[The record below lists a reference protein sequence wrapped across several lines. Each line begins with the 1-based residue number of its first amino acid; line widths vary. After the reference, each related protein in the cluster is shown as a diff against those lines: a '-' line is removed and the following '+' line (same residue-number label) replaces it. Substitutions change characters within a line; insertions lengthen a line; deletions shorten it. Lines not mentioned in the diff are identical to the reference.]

1 MAKEII
7 MPALGM
13 AQETGTLLTWHK
25 REGEPVNKGE
35 LLMTVATDKTDVEIE
50 APASGTL
57 QGVTLQEGE
66 EAPVGQVIAW
76 LLAPGEALPGTGKET
91 RDTRQGDTRQ
101 GDTRQGDTRQGDT
114 RQGSRETSAVAVMP
128 LPATPVAAR
137 MAAEHGVDLH
147 LIKAGGDR
155 IQKEDVLAYLA
166 ELEKA
171 TQPAAAGATNG
182 KVLASPKARRLAA
195 EHGLDLATITG
206 SGPEGAIIAA
216 DVLAAAQAKPAVAP
230 AVVESAPITQSPN
243 LQSPIA
249 QTSAGSVT
257 PSSEALPMS
266 RPWRI
271 MAQRLQQ
278 SWTTVPHFYLERD
291 VNASAL
297 AQWRKALQAR
307 SSAKITYTDLMVK
320 AVAAALRKHS
330 RLNASWQNEQ
340 IIANHAINVGLAVAV
355 EDGLLVPVVHGADRL
370 GLSEI
375 ATRRIDLVDKAQSG
389 KLAPADLADGTFT
402 ISNLGMFGVERFNA
416 IVNPPQAAILAVG
429 AIVDRVVPVNGQPA
443 VQPMMTLTLSCD
455 HRIVDGARAA
465 QFLQTLVGY
474 LEEPLS
480 ILD

>member
-25 REGEPVNKGE
+25 REGDTVNKGE

-50 APASGTL
+50 APANGIL
-57 QGVTLQEGE
+57 RGVILKEGE
-66 EAPVGQVIAW
+66 DAPVGQVIAW
-76 LLAPGEALPGTGKET
+76 LLAAGEAIPGAKQNGPAAPPTPAAPAAQPAAAPT
-91 RDTRQGDTRQ
+91 A
-101 GDTRQGDTRQGDT
+101 
-114 RQGSRETSAVAVMP
+114 S

-137 MAAEHGVDLH
+137 MAAEHGIDLR
-147 LIKAGGDR
+147 LIKASGDR

-166 ELEKA
+166 EQDKPA
-171 TQPAAAGATNG
+171 QPATSSTGNG
-182 KVLASPKARRLAA
+182 KVLASPKARRLAT
-195 EHGLDLATITG
+195 EQGVDLATLTG
-206 SGPEGAIIAA
+206 SGPDGAIIAA
-216 DVLAAAQAKPAVAP
+216 DVVAAAQAKPVAAP
-230 AVVESAPITQSPN
+230 AVIEAAPLTQSPITQSPAV
-243 LQSPIA
+243 QP
-249 QTSAGSVT
+249 T
-257 PSSEALPMS
+257 EAIPMS

-297 AQWRKALQAR
+297 GQWRKALQAR
-307 SSAKITYTDLMVK
+307 SSTKITYSDLMVK
-320 AVAAALRKHS
+320 TVAAALRKHP

-340 IIANHAINVGLAVAV
+340 IIANAEINVGLAVAV
-355 EDGLLVPVVHGADRL
+355 EDGLLVPVVHNADRL
-370 GLSEI
+370 GLAEI
-375 ATRRIDLVDKAQSG
+375 AARRVDLVEKAQNG
-389 KLAPADLADGTFT
+389 KLPPADLTNGTFT

-465 QFLQTLVGY
+465 QFLQTLISY
-474 LEEPLS
+474 IEEPLS

>member
-25 REGEPVNKGE
+25 REGDTVNKGE

-50 APASGTL
+50 APANGIL
-57 QGVTLQEGE
+57 RGVILKEGE
-66 EAPVGQVIAW
+66 DAPVGQVIAW
-76 LLAPGEALPGTGKET
+76 LLAAGEAIPGAKQNGPAAPATPAAPAAQPAAAPT
-91 RDTRQGDTRQ
+91 
-101 GDTRQGDTRQGDT
+101 
-114 RQGSRETSAVAVMP
+114 AP

-137 MAAEHGVDLH
+137 MAAEHGIDLR
-147 LIKAGGDR
+147 LIKASGDR

-166 ELEKA
+166 EQDKP
-171 TQPAAAGATNG
+171 TQPATTGAVNG
-182 KVLASPKARRLAA
+182 KVLASPKARRLAT
-195 EHGLDLATITG
+195 EQGVDLATVTG
-206 SGPEGAIIAA
+206 SGPDGAIIAA
-216 DVLAAAQAKPAVAP
+216 DVVAAAQAKPVAAP
-230 AVVESAPITQSPN
+230 AVVEAAPITQSPIT
-243 LQSPIA
+243 QSPAA
-249 QTSAGSVT
+249 QPT
-257 PSSEALPMS
+257 EAIPMS

-297 AQWRKALQAR
+297 GQWRKALQAR
-307 SSAKITYTDLMVK
+307 SSAKITYSDLMVK
-320 AVAAALRKHS
+320 TVAAALRKHP

-340 IIANHAINVGLAVAV
+340 IIGNAEINVGLAVAV
-355 EDGLLVPVVHGADRL
+355 EDGLLVPVVHNADRL
-370 GLSEI
+370 GLAEI
-375 ATRRIDLVDKAQSG
+375 AARRIDLVEKAQNG
-389 KLAPADLADGTFT
+389 KLPPADLTNGTFT

-474 LEEPLS
+474 LEDPLS

>member
-25 REGEPVNKGE
+25 REGDTVNKGE

-50 APASGTL
+50 APASGVL
-57 QGVTLQEGE
+57 RGVTLKEGE
-66 EAPVGQVIAW
+66 DAPVGQVIAW
-76 LLAPGEALPGTGKET
+76 LLAAGEAIPGAKQNGPAAPTT
-91 RDTRQGDTRQ
+91 PAAPAAQPAAAPTA
-101 GDTRQGDTRQGDT
+101 
-114 RQGSRETSAVAVMP
+114 S

-137 MAAEHGVDLH
+137 MAAEHGIDLR
-147 LIKAGGDR
+147 LIKASGDR

-166 ELEKA
+166 EQDKPA
-171 TQPAAAGATNG
+171 QPATSSTGNG
-182 KVLASPKARRLAA
+182 KVLASPKARRLAT
-195 EHGLDLATITG
+195 EQGVDLATLTG
-206 SGPEGAIIAA
+206 SGPDGAIIAA
-216 DVLAAAQAKPAVAP
+216 DVVAAAQAKPVAAP
-230 AVVESAPITQSPN
+230 AVIEAAPLTQSPITQSPAV
-243 LQSPIA
+243 QP
-249 QTSAGSVT
+249 T
-257 PSSEALPMS
+257 EAIPMS

-297 AQWRKALQAR
+297 GQWRKALQAR
-307 SSAKITYTDLMVK
+307 SSTKITYSDLMVK
-320 AVAAALRKHS
+320 TVAAALRKHP

-340 IIANHAINVGLAVAV
+340 IIGNAEINVGLAVAV
-355 EDGLLVPVVHGADRL
+355 EDGLLVPVVHNADRL
-370 GLSEI
+370 GLAEI
-375 ATRRIDLVDKAQSG
+375 AARRVDLVEKAQNG
-389 KLAPADLADGTFT
+389 KLPPADLTNGTFT

-455 HRIVDGARAA
+455 HRVVDGARAA
-465 QFLQTLVGY
+465 QFLQTLISY
-474 LEEPLS
+474 IEEPLS

>member
-25 REGEPVNKGE
+25 RQGDTVNKGE

-50 APASGTL
+50 APASGIL
-57 QGVTLQEGE
+57 QGVTLKEGE
-66 EAPVGQVIAW
+66 EAPVGQTIAW
-76 LLAPGEALPGTGKET
+76 LLAPGEALPGAQANGATPPAT
-91 RDTRQGDTRQ
+91 TAAAPAPVAT
-101 GDTRQGDTRQGDT
+101 
-114 RQGSRETSAVAVMP
+114 AVP

-137 MAAEHGVDLH
+137 MAAEHGVDLR
-147 LIKAGGDR
+147 LVKATGDR

-166 ELEKA
+166 EQEKVA
-171 TQPAAAGATNG
+171 PPAATAIANG
-182 KVLASPKARRLAA
+182 KVLASPKARRLA
-195 EHGLDLATITG
+195 EEQGLDLKTITG
-206 SGPEGAIIAA
+206 SGPDGAIIAA
-216 DVLAAAQAKPAVAP
+216 DVLAAAQAKPV
-230 AVVESAPITQSPN
+230 SQSPVSR
-243 LQSPIA
+243 LPIAQSPVSQSPIS
-249 QTSAGSVT
+249 QS
-257 PSSEALPMS
+257 PEAIPMS

-291 VNASAL
+291 VNATAL
-297 AQWRKALQAR
+297 GQWRKALQNR
-307 SSAKITYTDLMVK
+307 SSVKITYTDLMVK
-320 AVAAALRKHS
+320 VVAAALRKHT
-330 RLNASWQNEQ
+330 RLNASWHNEQ
-340 IIANHAINVGLAVAV
+340 IIANSDINVGLAVAV

-370 GLSEI
+370 GLADI
-375 ATRRIDLVDKAQSG
+375 AARRSDLVEKAGAG
-389 KLAPADLADGTFT
+389 KLAPADLANGTFT

-429 AIVDRVVPVNGQPA
+429 AIVERVVPVNGQPA

-474 LEEPLS
+474 LEDPLS

>member
-25 REGEPVNKGE
+25 REGDTVNKGE

-50 APASGTL
+50 APANGIL
-57 QGVTLQEGE
+57 RGVILKEGE
-66 EAPVGQVIAW
+66 DAPVGQVIAW
-76 LLAPGEALPGTGKET
+76 LLAAGEAIPGAKQNGPAAPATPAAPAAQPT
-91 RDTRQGDTRQ
+91 AAPT
-101 GDTRQGDTRQGDT
+101 
-114 RQGSRETSAVAVMP
+114 AP

-137 MAAEHGVDLH
+137 MAAEHGIDLR
-147 LIKAGGDR
+147 LIKASGDR

-166 ELEKA
+166 EQDKPA
-171 TQPAAAGATNG
+171 QPATTGTGNG
-182 KVLASPKARRLAA
+182 KVLASPKARRLAT
-195 EHGLDLATITG
+195 EQGVDLASLTG
-206 SGPEGAIIAA
+206 SGPDGAIIAA
-216 DVLAAAQAKPAVAP
+216 DVVAAAQAKPVAAP
-230 AVVESAPITQSPN
+230 AVIEAAPLTQSPITQSPAV
-243 LQSPIA
+243 QP
-249 QTSAGSVT
+249 T
-257 PSSEALPMS
+257 EAIPMS

-297 AQWRKALQAR
+297 GQWRKALQAR
-307 SSAKITYTDLMVK
+307 SSTKITYSDLMVK
-320 AVAAALRKHS
+320 TVAAALRKHP

-340 IIANHAINVGLAVAV
+340 IIGNAEINVGLAVAV
-355 EDGLLVPVVHGADRL
+355 EDGLLVPVVHHADRL
-370 GLSEI
+370 GLAEI
-375 ATRRIDLVDKAQSG
+375 AARRVDLVEKAQNG
-389 KLAPADLADGTFT
+389 KLPPADLTNGTLT

-455 HRIVDGARAA
+455 HRVVDGARAA
-465 QFLQTLVGY
+465 QFLQTLISY
-474 LEEPLS
+474 IEEPLS

>member
-1 MAKEII
+1 

-25 REGEPVNKGE
+25 REGDTVNKGE

-50 APASGTL
+50 APANGIL
-57 QGVTLQEGE
+57 RGVILKEGE
-66 EAPVGQVIAW
+66 DAPVGQVIAW
-76 LLAPGEALPGTGKET
+76 LLAAGEAIPGAKQNGPAAPATPAAPAAQPT
-91 RDTRQGDTRQ
+91 AAPT
-101 GDTRQGDTRQGDT
+101 
-114 RQGSRETSAVAVMP
+114 AP

-137 MAAEHGVDLH
+137 MAAEHGIDLR
-147 LIKAGGDR
+147 LIKASGDR

-166 ELEKA
+166 EQDKPA
-171 TQPAAAGATNG
+171 QPATTGTGNG
-182 KVLASPKARRLAA
+182 KVLASPKARRLAT
-195 EHGLDLATITG
+195 EQGVDLASLTG
-206 SGPEGAIIAA
+206 SGPDGAIIAA
-216 DVLAAAQAKPAVAP
+216 DVVAAAQAKPVAAP
-230 AVVESAPITQSPN
+230 AVIEAAPLTQSPITQSPAV
-243 LQSPIA
+243 QP
-249 QTSAGSVT
+249 T
-257 PSSEALPMS
+257 EAIPMS

-297 AQWRKALQAR
+297 GQWRKALQAR
-307 SSAKITYTDLMVK
+307 SSTKITYSDLMVK
-320 AVAAALRKHS
+320 TVAAALRKHP

-340 IIANHAINVGLAVAV
+340 IIGNAEINVGLAVAV
-355 EDGLLVPVVHGADRL
+355 EDGLLVPVVHHADRL
-370 GLSEI
+370 GLAEI
-375 ATRRIDLVDKAQSG
+375 AARRVDLVEKAQNG
-389 KLAPADLADGTFT
+389 KLPPADLTNGTFT

-429 AIVDRVVPVNGQPA
+429 AIVERVVPVNGQPA

-465 QFLQTLVGY
+465 QFLQTLVSY
-474 LEEPLS
+474 LEDPLS